1 MVIGNQHNAK
11 KHVCAATVLKALLL
25 GHEVILGD
33 NVFRYFRKGQII
45 ELPNDIEA
53 EVLEEGV
60 FKKCEVTCVPFKGD
74 EEPSSYVW
82 LLWISSL
89 AEFVTRA
96 ENITSDEMAI
106 IVANL
111 TLSKKK

>member
-11 KHVCAATVLKALLL
+11 KHVCVATVLKALLL
-25 GHEVILGD
+25 GHEVIVGD
-33 NVFRYFRKGQII
+33 KVFRYFRKGQII

-60 FKKCEVTCVPFKGD
+60 FKKCEVTYGPSIEDD
-74 EEPSSYVW
+74 ETPSYVW
-82 LLWISSL
+82 LLWISTL
-89 AEFVTRA
+89 AEFVTWA
-96 ENITSDEMAI
+96 ENITPDEMAI

-111 TLSKKK
+111 TLSKKI